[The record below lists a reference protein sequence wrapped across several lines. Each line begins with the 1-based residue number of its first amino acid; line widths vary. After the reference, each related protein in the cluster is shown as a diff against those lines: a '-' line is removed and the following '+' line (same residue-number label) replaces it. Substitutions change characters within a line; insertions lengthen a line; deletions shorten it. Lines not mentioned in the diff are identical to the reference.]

1 MTATTLTVLENGKP
15 LTYTYADLMAYHG
28 HGFSGGVAHGFKV
41 LERSLP
47 LLADGAIPERRE
59 ISFRTSFGGP
69 GGRDA
74 LEMVTRCLTENRL
87 SIEPD
92 LAQTERGYTMA
103 RYVWLVSY
111 RGTTVSVRIREG
123 IVRDEF
129 IALGKKANRTD
140 DENARLEYLKSEMAE
155 RILSLRA
162 TEVYETF

>member
-1 MTATTLTVLENGKP
+1 MTAATLTVLENGKP

-28 HGFSGGVAHGFKV
+28 HGFPGGVAHGFKV

-47 LLADGAIPERRE
+47 LMANGAIPERRE

-92 LAQTERGYTMA
+92 LAQTERGDTMA

-155 RILSLRA
+155 RILSLPA